1 MVWGALST
9 PTLSWPPTARTP
21 QSPAWWTALASSWSP
36 PATTPTSL
44 TTLTS
49 FRCISLKVGSS
60 LSQTCNLQ
68 HMFLLSDLISWELKS
83 HVFHSSNWPRWAVD
97 RFYAPE
103 VHVVSGRYILYYTAG
118 DRTGR
123 LSCGAA
129 VATSADPF
137 GKFKVGDTPRVSQ
150 APTVINSG
158 PW

>member
-1 MVWGALST
+1 MGS
-9 PTLSWPPTARTP
+9 P
-21 QSPAWWTALASSWSP
+21 QYTNPLLATNSPDPAVTRLVDGSGFLLVTTSDHANKSHNSHVFPMYFSKGWLKSLAD
-36 PATTPTSL
+36 L
-44 TTLTS
+44 Y
-49 FRCISLKVGSS
+49 
-60 LSQTCNLQ
+60 N
-68 HMFLLSDLISWELKS
+68 MFLISDLISWELKS

-137 GKFKVGDTPRVSQ
+137 GKFKVGDPPRVSQ